1 MMPDSKLVEI
11 LIAAMVAGVLLFR
24 LYTVLG
30 RRTGHEPQNDAGP
43 GNRAP
48 SPLRDMRPVIAEV
61 PAAPQDGSCTR
72 GLLDIELADSSFD
85 RDHFL
90 SGARSAYEIIQKA
103 YGDADRL
110 ALRPLLSTEVFA
122 AFEGEIA
129 ARQNSQGGGAP
140 DRMTNI
146 IDARIVD
153 AELAGK
159 LADITIAFRANFTAA
174 DGAVREVAD
183 RWSFARTIG
192 ATDPNWVLVATAS
205 DLP

>member
-1 MMPDSKLVEI
+1 
-11 LIAAMVAGVLLFR
+11 
-24 LYTVLG
+24 
-30 RRTGHEPQNDAGP
+30 
-43 GNRAP
+43 
-48 SPLRDMRPVIAEV
+48 
-61 PAAPQDGSCTR
+61 
-72 GLLDIELADSSFD
+72 
-85 RDHFL
+85 
-90 SGARSAYEIIQKA
+90 
-103 YGDADRL
+103 L

-122 AFEGEIA
+122 AFEGAIA

-174 DGAVREVAD
+174 DGTVREVAD